1 MKYGLKAKTFEKIVG
16 VLSENSKIE
25 KVVLYGSRAK
35 GNYREGSDI
44 DLAIFGEGITVRDLN
59 AISLKF
65 DDLYLPYKVDLS
77 IYDIIDDQEFL
88 EHIDRVGIVVYEKK
102 GFCGV

>member
-44 DLAIFGEGITVRDLN
+44 DLTIFGEGITVRDLN
-59 AISLKF
+59 SISLKF

-77 IYDIIDDQEFL
+77 IYDIIDNQEFL
-88 EHIDRVGIVVYEKK
+88 EHIDRIGIVVYEKK
-102 GFCGV
+102 QRC